1 MKKGITIIF
10 LMMLIPALGL
20 MAAGGAEEA
29 SDEAAGEVVTVT
41 YMTWDSGP
49 GVEITKPI
57 IAAFEE
63 ENPGI
68 KIELQSVPQG
78 YDDKVLTSHAA
89 GDTADGLLMWNT
101 SQWAEAGIVQ
111 DLSPYISR
119 DNYDMDQYL
128 PVVRDWAVYKGG
140 IYGLPK
146 DFTPRAMFYNKN
158 VFDEAGVPYPEPGW
172 TFDDFVATVKAIN
185 NNKTGGDARYGYV
198 AIPGHTYAL
207 QAFIWSNGGDL
218 CSPDGTT
225 ASGYINSQAVVEVI
239 QWYKEL
245 FDMSISTGTTDAYQ
259 NLGQNEFQSGIVGLM
274 DNGLWPVS
282 VYKDDTSLRFGIVE
296 PPVPHK
302 GDSISPVI
310 HSATWSMFA
319 KAKHKDEVWEFIKYI
334 GGPAGGRVFAEQR
347 WGLPVFKGMA
357 AELNLQDDEY
367 MSVFAEIGDMATK
380 APVFIRSPKWF
391 EADTEF
397 KLALEQIFLEDA
409 DIQSALD
416 EAAVRMDKILQ
427 SQ

>member
-1 MKKGITIIF
+1 MKKGITIIC
-10 LMMLIPALGL
+10 LMMLIPVLGV
-20 MAAGGAEEA
+20 MAGGSSEDTGGEEP
-29 SDEAAGEVVTVT
+29 VTVT
-41 YMTWDSGP
+41 YLTWDSGP

-57 IAAFEE
+57 IAAFEA

-68 KIELQSVPQG
+68 KVEFQSVPQG
-78 YDDKVLTSHAA
+78 YDDKVLTAHAA
-89 GDTADGLLMWNT
+89 GDTPDGLLMWNT

-111 DLSPYISR
+111 DLSPFIAR
-119 DNYDMDQYL
+119 DNFDMDQYL
-128 PVVRDWAVYKGG
+128 PVPKMWAEYKGG

-158 VFDEAGVPYPEPGW
+158 VFDEAGVPYPEAGW
-172 TFDDFVATVKAIN
+172 TFDEFVTTAKAIN
-185 NNKTGGDARYGYV
+185 NNKTGADARYGYV

-218 CSPDGTT
+218 SSPDGTT
-225 ASGYINSQAVVEVI
+225 ASGYVNSQAVVEVI

-245 FDMSISTGTTDAYQ
+245 FDMSISTGTMDAYQ

-282 VYKDDTSLRFGIVE
+282 VYKDDTSLNFGIVA
-296 PPVPHK
+296 PPVPQA
-302 GDSISPVI
+302 GGSISPVI

-334 GGPAGGRVFAEQR
+334 GGPAGGRVCAEKR

-357 AELNLQDDEY
+357 DELGLMDDEY
-367 MSVFAEIGDMATK
+367 MKVFAEIGDEATK
-380 APVFIRSPKWF
+380 APVFLRSPKWF

-397 KLALEQIFLEDA
+397 KLALERIFLEDA
-409 DIQSALD
+409 DIQGALD
-416 EAAVRMDKILQ
+416 EAAVKMDAILQ
-427 SQ
+427 SK

>member
-10 LMMLIPALGL
+10 LTMLIPVLGV
-20 MAAGGAEEA
+20 MAAGSGEAPDGEEP
-29 SDEAAGEVVTVT
+29 VTVT
-41 YMTWDSGP
+41 YLTWDSGP
-49 GVEITKPI
+49 GLEIVKSI
-57 IAAFEE
+57 IGTFEE

-68 KIELQSVPQG
+68 KVEMQSVPQG
-78 YDDKVLTSHAA
+78 YDDKVLTAHAA
-89 GDTADGLLMWNT
+89 GDTPDGLLMWNT

-111 DLSPYISR
+111 DLSPYIAR

-128 PVVRDWAVYKGG
+128 PVPKMWAEYKGG

-146 DFTPRAMFYNKN
+146 DYTPRAMFYNKD
-158 VFDEAGVPYPEPGW
+158 VFDEAGVPYPEAGW
-172 TFDDFVATVKAIN
+172 TFDDFVSTVKAIN
-185 NNKTGGDARYGYV
+185 NNKTGADARYGYV

-225 ASGYINSQAVVEVI
+225 ASGYINSEAVVEVV

-245 FDMSISTGTTDAYQ
+245 FDMSISTGTMDAYQ

-282 VYKDDTSLRFGIVE
+282 TYKDDTSLRFGIVE
-296 PPVPHK
+296 APVPHK

-310 HSATWSMFA
+310 HCATWSMFA
-319 KAKHKDEVWEFIKYI
+319 KAKNKDEAWEFIKYI
-334 GGPAGGRVFAEQR
+334 GGPEGGRIFAEQK
-347 WGLPVFKGMA
+347 WALPVFKGMA
-357 AELNLQDDEY
+357 EELGIQNDEY
-367 MSVFAEIGDMATK
+367 MGVFAEIGNEATK
-380 APVFIRSPKWF
+380 APVFLRSPKWF

-397 KLALEQIFLEDA
+397 KLALERIFLDDA
-409 DIQSALD
+409 DIQTALD
-416 EAAVRMDKILQ
+416 DAAVKMDAILQ
-427 SQ
+427 SK